1 MKLPITIGF
10 LLSTLLIQ
18 GCNAGPDTSKPI
30 KKSTAEPVGSLYS
43 KTVSSTAT
51 KDQKF
56 AELLQ
61 ALESRNPNT
70 EAQQAI
76 RNGTPNVLGYY
87 SGRGGLKVPGMT
99 TEQQANQRCKLNTID
114 GLGDVIFGENHMK
127 YRIAIRAFAKTY
139 NSNMIAVCL

>member
-1 MKLPITIGF
+1 MKLSLTIGL
-10 LLSTLLIQ
+10 LLSALLIQ

-30 KKSTAEPVGSLYS
+30 KRSAPDPAGSLQPKALS
-43 KTVSSTAT
+43 NTES
-51 KDQKF
+51 KDQQF

-61 ALESRNPNT
+61 ALENRNPNT

-87 SGRGGLKVPGMT
+87 SGRGGLKVPGLT
-99 TEQQANQRCKLNTID
+99 SEQQASQRCKLNTID
-114 GLGDVIFGENHMK
+114 GLGDVIYGENHMK

-139 NSNMIAVCL
+139 NSNMLAVCL